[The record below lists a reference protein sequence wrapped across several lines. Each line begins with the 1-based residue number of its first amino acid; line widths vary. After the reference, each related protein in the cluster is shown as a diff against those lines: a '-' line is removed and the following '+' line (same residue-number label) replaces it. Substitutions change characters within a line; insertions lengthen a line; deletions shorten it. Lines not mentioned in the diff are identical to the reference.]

1 MQMKAA
7 NDELSL
13 IDFLSTALTGMK
25 ATGIAAGKSA
35 VTENYPEERPVLP
48 WGTKA
53 QLHVDIPECI
63 ACFKCATACPS
74 DCIRID
80 VVRAPAGSLPDT
92 SDGHKR
98 VFDVVRFDIDMGQC
112 CYCGFCTGRSSLV
125 SADKKDDPV
134 ALELATRSAA
144 CPTDCINFYERYENG
159 TERAGNLMYHFAGYD
174 FDQAQEMWN
183 AAAPNMRRTTHP
195 GKPESD
201 YQNGSKSPP
210 NPRHA

>member
-1 MQMKAA
+1 MSYAT

-13 IDFLSTALTGMK
+13 LDFLSTTLSGMK
-25 ATGIAAGKSA
+25 ATARLADLPA
-35 VTENYPEERPVLP
+35 VTEHYPEKRPALS
-48 WGTKA
+48 WGAKG
-53 QLHVDIPECI
+53 QLYVDIPECI

-80 VVRAPAGSLPDT
+80 VVRAPAGTLPDT

-98 VFDVVRFDIDMGQC
+98 VFDVVRFDIDMAQC

-125 SADKKDDPV
+125 PADKKDDPT
-134 ALELATRSAA
+134 ALEHATKTAA
-144 CPTDCINFYERYENG
+144 CPTDCINFYPRYENG
-159 TERAGNLMYHFAGYD
+159 TEDARNLMYHFAGYD
-174 FDQAQEMWN
+174 FDEARKMWN

-210 NPRHA
+210 DPRHA